1 MSPKSFLLTEQLSD
15 YLLGHQRPLDEVEE
29 ALISVTKDLG
39 GISGMQIA
47 PEQGRFMQLL
57 VSLLGAESAVE
68 IGTFTGYSALQIA
81 RGMGPKGRLLCCDVS
96 KEWTSIARKHWEM
109 AGVAQQMDLR
119 IAPATETLSSLSPEM
134 TFDFAF
140 IDADK
145 PSYLDYYEAIV
156 PRLRPNGVLLVDNV
170 LWSGKILEPPTDDD
184 VNTEFLQRF
193 NDHLAADSRTESTI
207 LPIGDGLTFCRLAR

>member
-15 YLLGHQRPLDEVEE
+15 YLLNHQRPLDEVEE

-57 VSLLGAESAVE
+57 VSVLGIESAVE

-81 RGMGPKGRLLCCDVS
+81 RGMGPKGELLCCDVS
-96 KEWTSIARKHWEM
+96 EEWTAIARTHWEM
-109 AGVAQQMDLR
+109 AGVAHQVDLR
-119 IAPATETLSSLSPEM
+119 IAPATETLASLPAEM

-170 LWSGKILEPPTDDD
+170 LWSGRILEPPTDDD

-193 NDHLAADSRTESTI
+193 NDHVAADSRTESTI